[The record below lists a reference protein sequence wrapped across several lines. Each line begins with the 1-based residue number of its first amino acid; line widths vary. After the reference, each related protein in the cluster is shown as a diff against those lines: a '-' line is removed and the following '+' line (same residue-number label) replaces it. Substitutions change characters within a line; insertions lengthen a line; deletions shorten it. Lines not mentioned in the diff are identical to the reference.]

1 MKEIALKELCIM
13 QSGGTP
19 SRKNSSYYEG
29 GIPWAKISDLET
41 SADGYIYKTAEHIT
55 KDALKS
61 INNRFFEPGTLLLAM
76 YGSVG
81 KTAITKIGLTT
92 NQAILGI
99 NIKDDYNLD
108 IHYLRYWFTT
118 MKEKLLQRAVGGTLQ
133 NISLSIVK
141 DLKIPLPPLEA
152 QKRIAQILDDA
163 QALKQKTELLLKEYD
178 ALAQSIFLDM
188 FGDPVTNP
196 KGWKIDV
203 LGNQCEKVQ
212 IGPFGS
218 QLHQSDY
225 VTEGFD
231 LINPTNIKNDK
242 IDYLNSVK
250 ITLEKFK
257 SLPNYHLKTGD
268 IIMARRGDLS
278 KIGIVSE
285 ENKFCGTGSLYV
297 RLGVKMNSTFAF
309 WLLSHKSTIDKLY
322 EKAQGITMANLNKK
336 IILNLPIII
345 PSTPLQNQFAE
356 KIALIEQQKE
366 LAKQELKESED
377 LFNCLLQKAFKGE
390 LV

>member
-1 MKEIALKELCIM
+1 MKMVKF
-13 QSGGTP
+13 
-19 SRKNSSYYEG
+19 
-29 GIPWAKISDLET
+29 SDLFDFQKKSKIKAGDGLKSNEGLFPFYT
-41 SADGYIYKTAEHIT
+41 SSNE
-55 KDALKS
+55 LSKS
-61 INNRFFEPGTLLLAM
+61 INEFQFTGESLIFGTGGLASIHFE
-76 YGSVG
+76 
-81 KTAITKIGLTT
+81 
-92 NQAILGI
+92 
-99 NIKDDYNLD
+99 
-108 IHYLRYWFTT
+108 
-118 MKEKLLQRAVGGTLQ
+118 KEKFSVSTDCLVAQPKNDLIINTKFANFYLSGNIHLLEEGFKGAGLKH
-133 NISLSIVK
+133 ISKQYIS
-141 DLKIPLPPLEA
+141 DLKIPLPPLET

-163 QALKQKTELLLKEYD
+163 KALKQKAELLLKEYD

-188 FGDPVTNP
+188 FGDPVKNS
-196 KGWKIDV
+196 KGWEIDV

-225 VTEGFD
+225 VEEGFD

-345 PSTPLQNQFAE
+345 PSTILQNQFAE
-356 KIALIEQQKE
+356 KITLIEQQKE

-377 LFNCLLQKAFKGE
+377 LFNCLMQKAFKGE